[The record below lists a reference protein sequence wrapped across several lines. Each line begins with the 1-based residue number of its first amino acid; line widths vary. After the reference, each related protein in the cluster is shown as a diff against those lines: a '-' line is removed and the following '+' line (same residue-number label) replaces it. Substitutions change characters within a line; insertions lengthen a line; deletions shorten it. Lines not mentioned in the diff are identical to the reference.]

1 MLSGTELDDQL
12 WWIMLGAGMGAVVV
26 SLGTSYIGY
35 AQAGLIS
42 ERRRFLLH
50 MLSYI
55 LLTVSV
61 LAFVV
66 RGFIS
71 TQ

>member
-1 MLSGTELDDQL
+1 MSGTELDTQL
-12 WWIMLGAGMGAVVV
+12 WWIMLGAGMAAVVV

-35 AQAGLIS
+35 KQAGSIS
-42 ERRRFLLH
+42 ARQRFLLH

-66 RGFIS
+66 RGLIS